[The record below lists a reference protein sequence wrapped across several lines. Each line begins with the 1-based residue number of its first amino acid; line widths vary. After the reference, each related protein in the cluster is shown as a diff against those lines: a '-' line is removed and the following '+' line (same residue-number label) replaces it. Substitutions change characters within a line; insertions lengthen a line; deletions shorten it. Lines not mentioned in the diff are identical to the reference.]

1 MRNRYRPMFTT
12 KRRHYK
18 RNIVLCI
25 LLALVIFA
33 GYVTLSD
40 VYALGRR
47 DGGAV
52 SVYLPEN
59 ANSGD
64 VSKILKENGAVKFP
78 LFFRLYAQIKG
89 EETVSGAL
97 AVECSLTYKEL
108 LDAVSL
114 KNNENITTFL
124 VEKGSTVK
132 DIEDMALAVMNITP
146 KQFRDAMANYKWD
159 KNYIASPSYA
169 TKYQGYFY
177 PGKYTFQKGVTA
189 DTLVSTM
196 VSEFGETL
204 GENLEKASK
213 NTGFTVNEIIT
224 IASIVEKECSS
235 YEEMVNKV
243 TEIKENLKAEKPLCV
258 ESALKYAL
266 GKETLEEADKKISS
280 PYNTFINKGLP
291 KGPICNPSV
300 DAIKA
305 VTEAQ

>member
-12 KRRHYK
+12 RRRHYK
-18 RNIVLCI
+18 RNIILSVL
-25 LLALVIFA
+25 LVLVLFI

-47 DGGAV
+47 DRGAV

-78 LFFRLYAQIKG
+78 LFFRLYSYIKG

-108 LDAVSL
+108 LEAISL

-124 VEKGSTVK
+124 VENGSTVK

-146 KQFRDAMANYKWD
+146 KQFRDAMAKYKWD
-159 KNYIASPSYA
+159 KNYIENPAYA

-196 VSEFGETL
+196 VSEFGEVM
-204 GENLEKASK
+204 GETVEKASAD
-213 NTGFTVNEIIT
+213 TGLSVNEIIT
-224 IASIVEKECSS
+224 IASIVEKECGS
-235 YEEMVNKV
+235 YEEMLAKA
-243 TEIKENLKAEKPLCV
+243 TEIKENLKAEQPLCS
-258 ESALKYAL
+258 ESALKFAL
-266 GKETLEEADKKISS
+266 GKDNLDETDKLIPS

-305 VTEAQ
+305 VWEAQ